1 MQMDGGSELDM
12 KLKRLILFIYIY
24 IYIYTSTWRLQWFVH
39 CRKRADMSRT
49 SGTMQVVRLI
59 VLAIFLLAG
68 SISQGN
74 M

>member
-12 KLKRLILFIYIY
+12 KLKRLILFL
-24 IYIYTSTWRLQWFVH
+24 YIYTSTWRLQWFVL